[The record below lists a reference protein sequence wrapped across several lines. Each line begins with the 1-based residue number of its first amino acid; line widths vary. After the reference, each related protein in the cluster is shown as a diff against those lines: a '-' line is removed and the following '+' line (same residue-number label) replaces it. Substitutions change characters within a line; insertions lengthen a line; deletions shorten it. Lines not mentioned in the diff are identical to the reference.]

1 MVHKYEERVLKI
13 LRNGGELSLEELVSK
28 SNLGR
33 DEVLWALEN
42 LSKRSAL
49 KVERVKKI
57 EIETTEEGKKYAE
70 TLLPEEKL
78 LRLLE
83 EGEINVAEIKSREE
97 QIGFLW
103 AKKKELALIVEG
115 KLKITEK
122 GLKVISDGDQDRI
135 MLNEIAIHRKS
146 QRESINE
153 RIQILQSRHLI
164 QIIEKEEINSIRIT
178 DGGLAEIEE
187 GNGKEKISQLSKSL
201 IAGRNWKGV
210 EFRGYDVNTE
220 VDRAYAA
227 LKHPLTNLSDEI
239 KRAYVGLGFREISG
253 PIVEPSFWVFD
264 SLFMPQDHPAREMQD
279 TFYLAEPRVLKVK
292 EKEIQKRI
300 GKEHRKGWRG
310 EWSVEASEQ
319 AMLRTHV
326 TSVSSRQIQAI
337 IGSIMKGTSDLNLPL
352 KFFSLGRVFRNESID
367 YKHLADFYQTD
378 GIIIGKGLT
387 LANLFDTL
395 IKIYGSI
402 GVKVS
407 FKPSYF
413 PFVEPGVEIRVF
425 SEKSQ
430 QWIEVGGAGIIRRE
444 ITGISRKKISVLAW
458 GITVERFLL
467 LRESNISSISELYG
481 SGIGW
486 LRSRKMV

>member
-1 MVHKYEERVLKI
+1 MHKYEERVLEVLI
-13 LRNGGELSLEELVSK
+13 DGEMLSLDELVSRSK
-28 SNLGR
+28 IGR
-33 DEVLWALEN
+33 DETLWALEN
-42 LSKRSAL
+42 LSKRGA
-49 KVERVKKI
+49 VEVKRVKKR
-57 EIETTEEGKKYAE
+57 EIEATEEGKRYAE

-78 LRLLE
+78 LKMLE
-83 EGEINVAEIKSREE
+83 KEDISVAELKDREE

-103 AKKKELALIVEG
+103 AKKKEFAKISEG

-122 GLKVISDGDQDRI
+122 GRTALSEGDQDRI
-135 MLNEIAIHRKS
+135 MLNEIVINKKS
-146 QRESINE
+146 HEESLNDKIPV
-153 RIQILQSRHLI
+153 LQSRHLI
-164 QIIEKEEINSIRIT
+164 QIREKEEIEHVKISNKGI
-178 DGGLAEIEE
+178 AEIKE
-187 GNGKEKISQLSKSL
+187 GNRKEKTGQLNKGI
-201 IAGRNWKGV
+201 IAGKNWKESG
-210 EFRGYDVNTE
+210 FRRYDINTE
-220 VDRAYAA
+220 VEKAEAA

-239 KRAYVGLGFREISG
+239 KRAYVGLGFKEISG

-279 TFYLAEPRVLKVK
+279 TFYLSKPSILKVK

-300 GKEHRKGWRG
+300 SKEHKRGWKGD
-310 EWSVEASEQ
+310 WSVEASEQ

-326 TSVSSRQIQAI
+326 TSVSSRQIQEI
-337 IGSIMKGTSDLNLPL
+337 VGSVMKGTSDFNLPL

-378 GIIIGKGLT
+378 GIIIGKKLT

-402 GVKVS
+402 GMKVS

-425 SEKSQ
+425 SEKNKE
-430 QWIEVGGAGIIRRE
+430 WIEVGGAGIIRRE

-458 GITVERFLL
+458 GVTVERFLL

-481 SGIGW
+481 SGMGW